1 VSRAIFTL
9 FALSLSKGEA
19 GRQPRTEQ
27 SKEQTARRLDWKT
40 DAAFGHNRDALPVN
54 LTQAIPTAA
63 GGFGMDTLLIA
74 VLSAVGFI
82 VAYHTYGRYLS
93 RKIFNLAAGNLVPS
107 KELEDGK
114 DYVPTRKS
122 VLFGHHFT
130 SIAGTGPIVGPAIA
144 VFWGWLPALLW
155 VVFGSIFIGA
165 VHDLGSLVV
174 SLRSR
179 GQTIGD
185 IAGRMIHPRA
195 RVLLL
200 IILFFTLVIVIA
212 VFGLVIAVIFSV
224 YPESVLSVWVAM
236 PVAVAV
242 GLWIYRVKGS
252 LLVPSLLGLFLLY
265 VSVYLGANDI
275 FGLRISLT
283 ELFGVPLFAGK
294 GAGLVAGLS
303 SSVVIWTLL
312 LLVYCF
318 FASVLP
324 VWLLL
329 QPRDYINA
337 LQLAVALVLLMAGLI
352 VAHPPMVAPAIATAP
367 ADAPPILPFLFI
379 TVACGAISG
388 FHSLVSSGTSSKQLR
403 SEADAQFIG
412 YGSMLIEGALAVIV
426 ILACCAG
433 LGLGIYEST
442 PSGLMAIRG
451 ADGAVLVGREAWQTY
466 YGGAWSEMTFTDQI
480 GAFIEGAANMIAV
493 LPGMTLPLAV
503 AITAVMVSCFAA
515 TTLDTATR
523 LQRYVIQELGSTLR
537 LAFLTNKYVATTVA
551 VATGGAVALISG
563 PNGPGSGGLILW
575 PLFGA
580 INQLLA
586 GLAFLVIAFYL
597 VRHGKPV
604 WFLAAPLALMVIV
617 PAWAMGHNIVQWSGA
632 GQWLLVVLGV
642 AVLALQGWMVVESL
656 VMWRQAKGV
665 LPVPLPPLMPAAQPE
680 EAIVPNDI
688 AVGQVAQR
696 LERW

>member
-1 VSRAIFTL
+1 
-9 FALSLSKGEA
+9 
-19 GRQPRTEQ
+19 
-27 SKEQTARRLDWKT
+27 
-40 DAAFGHNRDALPVN
+40 
-54 LTQAIPTAA
+54 
-63 GGFGMDTLLIA
+63 MDTLLIA

-82 VAYHTYGRYLS
+82 IAYHTYGRYLS
-93 RKIFNLAAGNLVPS
+93 RRIFDLAGANLVPS

-114 DYVPTRKS
+114 DYVPTRKH

-165 VHDLGSLVV
+165 VHDFGSLVV

-185 IAGRMIHPRA
+185 VAGRMIHPRA
-195 RVLLL
+195 RILLL
-200 IILFFTLVIVIA
+200 VILFFTLVIVIG

-236 PVAVAV
+236 PVAVGV
-242 GLWIYRVKGS
+242 GFWMYRRNGS
-252 LLVPSLLGLFLLY
+252 LIAPSLVGLFLLY
-265 VSVYLGANDI
+265 LSVYLGANDI
-275 FGLRISLT
+275 AGLRISLT
-283 ELFGVPLFAGK
+283 DLFGVPLFAGP
-294 GAGLVAGLS
+294 GAGLAAGLS
-303 SSVVIWTLL
+303 SSVVIWTLV

-318 FASVLP
+318 VASVLP
-324 VWLLL
+324 VWVLL

-337 LQLAVALVLLMAGLI
+337 LQLAVALALLLAGLVI
-352 VAHPPMVAPAIATAP
+352 AHPPMVAPAIATAP

-403 SEADAQFIG
+403 TEADAQFVG
-412 YGSMLIEGALAVIV
+412 YGSMLVEGALAVVV

-433 LGLGIYEST
+433 LGMGIYEST
-442 PSGLMAIRG
+442 PAGLQRILSASGEPLTGG
-451 ADGAVLVGREAWQTY
+451 AAWSTY
-466 YGGAWSEMTFTDQI
+466 YGGTWSAMRFTDQI
-480 GAFIEGAANMIAV
+480 GAFVEGAANLVAV

-503 AITAVMVSCFAA
+503 GVTAVMVACFAA

-523 LQRYVIQELGSTLR
+523 LQRYVIQELGATLR
-537 LAFLTNKYVATTVA
+537 LGFLTNKYVATTVA

-604 WFLAAPLALMVIV
+604 WFLAVPLALMVIM
-617 PAWAMGHNIVQWSGA
+617 PAWAMGHNVVQWYGA
-632 GQWLLVVLGV
+632 SQWLLVVLGA
-642 AVLALQGWMVVESL
+642 AVLALQGWMVAESAI
-656 VMWRQAKGV
+656 MWRRAKGV
-665 LPVPLPPLMPAAQPE
+665 LPPPLPRLGAAGSPG
-680 EAIVPNDI
+680 EATVLRQG
-688 AVGQVAQR
+688 VS
-696 LERW
+696 E